1 MKILTVV
8 GMAILMAACSMQP
21 ARCHGA
27 LQPINTSV
35 AAGKEPKAGSEP
47 KTGKKEP
54 HP

>member
-1 MKILTVV
+1 MKILSVV
-8 GMAILMAACSMQP
+8 GMAILIAGCSTQP

-27 LQPINTSV
+27 LQPINAPV

-47 KTGKKEP
+47 KAGKKEP